1 MFSGTILEKYF
12 TEKMIAEENLST
24 IGTYWEKSN
33 HNEIDIVAVNDY
45 EKRLIVVEVK
55 RQADKINKKELEQ
68 KANRLVNELKD
79 YQVEYRGVSMLD
91 M

>member
-33 HNEIDIVAVNDY
+33 HNKIDIVAVNDY